1 MDIANSCASIGL
13 SAFAATVFYKRRFDR
28 SELPIVTYS
37 LLQAAVLQCDNT
49 PLRGLASLALMYSGY
64 VNRQQVLKVFDNTIV
79 AKPSMFV
86 AMVLLAADVRHGA
99 VVACAHWLGVSPLL
113 LTSHRWMCLRAAVSS
128 IIQFLRYPRE
138 LKDTLQAVRSHLGPV
153 FVASVAH
160 FAWTLSTTSSNHAT
174 TLQIACYTA
183 AACALTAGTVFRPD
197 NNVLSSVLALNMTN
211 ADRKTHHRNLMI
223 TAVVLTLVTQAY
235 VVYCNV

>member
-160 FAWTLSTTSSNHAT
+160 FAWTLSTTSHAAM
-174 TLQIACYTA
+174 TLQITSYTA

-197 NNVLSSVLALNMTN
+197 NNVLSSALTLNMTN
-211 ADRKTHHRNLMI
+211 TDRKTHHRNLMI
-223 TAVVLTLVTQAY
+223 TAFVLTLATQAY
-235 VVYCNV
+235 AVYCDV